1 MRKTKGAKE
10 NIISQ
15 AKIMF
20 IRVMLRER
28 ERERIFLFFFGGKQP
43 IEIKRYFYL
52 DFSLTNDSFSVD

>member
-28 ERERIFLFFFGGKQP
+28 ERENFPFFFFGGKQP
-43 IEIKRYFYL
+43 IEIKRYFY
-52 DFSLTNDSFSVD
+52 